1 MLITGQLI
9 KIKFTSSIEVSWHPD
24 TTLFLLVFA
33 STPSLLSL
41 LKSLW
46 LSFKNKNGMRCYNDY
61 VSIVNVYIKFTID
74 KNVSSYM
81 YAQGP
86 LLSFRRLCIKNK
98 LLTKNYL
105 ITREPYVWRNCS
117 NSVNQK
123 LPKADPGSARRAC
136 APPPPPPV
144 LKEKYGFVF
153 INFDCITRIY
163 FDFSQ

>member
-61 VSIVNVYIKFTID
+61 VSIANVYIKFTID

-105 ITREPYVWRNCS
+105 ITRDPYEVCLS
-117 NSVNQK
+117 
-123 LPKADPGSARRAC
+123 KATKGGPRTGGPGG
-136 APPPPPPV
+136 PPPPPPFWKKNTG
-144 LKEKYGFVF
+144 LFL
-153 INFDCITRIY
+153 
-163 FDFSQ
+163 

>member
-105 ITREPYVWRNCS
+105 ITREPSEEMLIKSYQRRI
-117 NSVNQK
+117 Q
-123 LPKADPGSARRAC
+123 DRRAGR
-136 APPPPPPV
+136 APPPPFW
-144 LKEKYGFVF
+144 K
-153 INFDCITRIY
+153 INTGLFL
-163 FDFSQ
+163 